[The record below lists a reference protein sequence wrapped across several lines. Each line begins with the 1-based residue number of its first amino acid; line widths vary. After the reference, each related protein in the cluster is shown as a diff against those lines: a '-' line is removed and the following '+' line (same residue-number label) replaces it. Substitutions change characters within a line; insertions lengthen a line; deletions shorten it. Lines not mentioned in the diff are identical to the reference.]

1 MSFKNRYCCIYISN
15 NNNLY
20 FEINILNKNIN
31 DIISQINNELNIDFK
46 IKDYEIDDKY
56 GILFRDFNDI
66 LFICHNSNLK
76 NHLNLNNHLN
86 NKTNTEQILDLYN
99 LFISKKYN

>member
-1 MSFKNRYCCIYISN
+1 M
-15 NNNLY
+15 
-20 FEINILNKNIN
+20 
-31 DIISQINNELNIDFK
+31 
-46 IKDYEIDDKY
+46 
-56 GILFRDFNDI
+56 NDI